1 MTNTA
6 ESHEIRARV
15 SSCYM
20 RELTK
25 GRVVVKKNSLN
36 LLDCIGEGL

>member
-1 MTNTA
+1 MANMA
-6 ESHEIRARV
+6 EGHELRAHV

-25 GRVVVKKNSLN
+25 GRVIIKKKSFN